1 MTKCFIP
8 ENIRSARRG
17 RRNAPVTVWCSA
29 VVPFAIGKPA
39 TFSAWMKPGKPSK
52 VEFMLFSAAGSAY
65 IKTFNAGTERTK
77 YSFPVPSFGAKNMAG
92 ALTIGEPAKRPAVY
106 LNPCITLE
114 KSNANTV

>member
-1 MTKCFIP
+1 
-8 ENIRSARRG
+8 
-17 RRNAPVTVWCSA
+17 
-29 VVPFAIGKPA
+29 
-39 TFSAWMKPGKPSK
+39 MKPGKPSK

-65 IKTFNAGTERTK
+65 IKTFNAGTERRK

-114 KSNANTV
+114 KSNANMGWVDDVCGYED